1 MSDSN
6 TPKDGDFAA
15 FLERKHSQPIPHGT
29 EQAPVLTPTLLRQP
43 FNWDTATESE
53 IEAYEKAY
61 PAEYEADCI
70 AADLEEAKELAEY
83 QQTTEEVPEITDEEL
98 ERQAL
103 AHPGLDGDPSTP
115 E

>member
-1 MSDSN
+1 MS
-6 TPKDGDFAA
+6 
-15 FLERKHSQPIPHGT
+15 E
-29 EQAPVLTPTLLRQP
+29 P

-53 IEAYEKAY
+53 IKAY
-61 PAEYEADCI
+61 AKAHPVQYDADCI

-83 QQTTEEVPEITDEEL
+83 TTVTDGPPEITDEEL